1 MTRACALLSVVQFCV
16 LWGCA
21 APAMPP
27 EASPREAI
35 PASAVPRVR
44 AAVQEDLARH
54 VAAEETAVREALAGT
69 AAVAAWAKRPVVV
82 ETLGDPWI
90 GLGRLEEHGRW
101 LAVSVQ
107 DGSPDLSRVIGLL
120 ALVTGHPAGAAMPV
134 PMPPERTSAVQVGY
148 LVTLLEQATGL
159 RERALRR
166 LSVPERRFLYRQAGS
181 LVETFSAQVSQP
193 SKAALAQAQ
202 ADARFMELAERLD
215 VGALVAAAQVLSSL
229 ADPAVLKSL
238 EYSFGSLPAPVRP
251 PLGVSGEVRL
261 VRETALGLIV
271 IGGAGPNVY
280 QLDHRFALVLDLG
293 GDDQYLGE
301 IAAPGDP
308 ERGVSVVIDL
318 AGDDRYHPTTLGLA
332 TGRLGLGLLVD
343 RAGHDTYELAD
354 GAGGTGF
361 AGIGVLYDMAG
372 DDRYHGSRLTQG
384 AAFAGLGLLLDAS
397 GHDAHTSFGYA
408 IGFGGPLGTGAV
420 IDVAGNDRYQC
431 GGKYPS
437 HYNADDAPGAQ
448 PGDPQFQYDA
458 FGIGAGAGK
467 RLYLPDAQP
476 RSYALAGGVGVVLD
490 LSGHDTYQSSNF
502 SQGVGYFFGAGM
514 KLDLDGHDEH
524 QAARYG
530 HGAAA
535 HGGVGLHVDYRG
547 DDRYGSSGPFYN
559 GGVAWEASVALA
571 VDAGQGNDIYDL
583 RRSDGLGRADHRG
596 WSLFADDGGRDRY
609 LVGVGLGRVTN
620 GGMSGFF
627 DLAGEDEYA
636 MAGRGNGQV
645 VPDGAGG
652 LFVDR

>member
-1 MTRACALLSVVQFCV
+1 MTRARLLSAVLCV

-27 EASPREAI
+27 EESRREAV
-35 PASAVPRVR
+35 PTSAVLRVR
-44 AAVQEDLARH
+44 AAVQDDLARY
-54 VAAEETAVREALAGT
+54 VAAEESAVREALAG
-69 AAVAAWAKRPVVV
+69 AATMAARSKRRAVVD
-82 ETLGDPWI
+82 TLRDPWV
-90 GLGRLEEHGRW
+90 GLGRMEGEARQLG
-101 LAVSVQ
+101 VSVQ
-107 DGSPDLSRVIGLL
+107 DGRPDLSRVIGLL
-120 ALVTGHPAGAAMPV
+120 AHLTGHPSEATMPV
-134 PMPPERTSAVQVGY
+134 PMPSERTSAVQVGY

-166 LSVPERRFLYRQAGS
+166 LSATERRFLYRQAGS
-181 LVETFSAQVSQP
+181 LVDTFSAQVSEP
-193 SKAALAQAQ
+193 SKAVLAQAQ
-202 ADARFMELAERLD
+202 TDARFVELAERLD
-215 VGALVAAAQVLSSL
+215 TDALVAAAQVLASL

-238 EYSFGSLPAPVRP
+238 EHAFGSLPAPVRP

-280 QLDHRFALVLDLG
+280 QLDRRFALVLDLG

-301 IAAPGDP
+301 IAAPGDA

-318 AGDDRYHPTTLGLA
+318 AGNDRYHPTTLGLA

-343 RAGHDTYELAD
+343 RAGNDTYELAD

-361 AGIGVLYDMAG
+361 AGIGVLYDLAG
-372 DDRYHGSRLTQG
+372 DDRYQGTRLTQG
-384 AAFAGLGLLLDAS
+384 AAFAGLGLLLDTG

-420 IDVAGNDRYQC
+420 IDVAGDDRYQC

-437 HYNADDAPGAQ
+437 SDNAQDAPGAR
-448 PGDPQFQYDA
+448 PGDPQFQHDA

-467 RLYLPDAQP
+467 RLYLSDAQQ
-476 RSYALAGGVGVVLD
+476 RSYSLAGGVGLVLD
-490 LSGHDTYQSSNF
+490 LSGNDTYESSNF

-514 KLDLDGHDEH
+514 KLDLAGHDEH

-535 HGGVGLHVDYRG
+535 HAGVGLHVDDQG
-547 DDRYGSSGPFYN
+547 DDRYTSSGPFYN
-559 GGVAWEASVALA
+559 GGAAWELSVALA
-571 VDAGQGNDIYDL
+571 VDAGQGNDVYDL
-583 RRSDGLGRADHRG
+583 RRSDGLGRAAYLG
-596 WSLFADDGGRDRY
+596 WSLFADDGGGDRY
-609 LVGVGLGRVTN
+609 LVGAGLGRVTN

-645 VPDGAGG
+645 ATDGAGG